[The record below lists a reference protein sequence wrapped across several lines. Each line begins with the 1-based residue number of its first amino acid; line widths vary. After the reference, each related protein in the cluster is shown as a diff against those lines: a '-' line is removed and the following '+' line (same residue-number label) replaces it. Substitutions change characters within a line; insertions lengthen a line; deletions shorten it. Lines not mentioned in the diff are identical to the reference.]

1 MWHRSPPRPRRARQS
16 LPTLGWCAR
25 PCAVRPQ
32 VEALEYRRLLSGTV
46 TLAPNDDSVLVGE
59 RVTWTAA
66 TVGVATTPVYQ
77 FSAAPQGGT
86 FHVLR
91 DYSPANAFAWTPA

>member
-1 MWHRSPPRPRRARQS
+1 MWHRSPPRPRSARQS
-16 LPTLGWCAR
+16 LRTLGLCAR
-25 PCAVRPQ
+25 PGGVPPQ
-32 VEALEYRRLLSGTV
+32 VEVLEYRRLLSGTV

-66 TVGVATTPVYQ
+66 AAGVGATPVYQ
-77 FSAAPQGGT
+77 FSAAPHGGA

-91 DYSPANAFAWTPA
+91 DYSPANAFAW